1 MYVRTDVVCVS
12 LHLNVHG
19 DSCAST
25 LVIYFTKLEILE
37 VALSG
42 EDAVR
47 LNVMDKDLKSMG
59 FSCTFRSPHSPYYK
73 SIMLMV
79 LFEKPIF
86 LKSF

>member
-1 MYVRTDVVCVS
+1 M
-12 LHLNVHG
+12 L
-19 DSCAST
+19 
-25 LVIYFTKLEILE
+25 K

-42 EDAVR
+42 EDTVR

-59 FSCTFRSPHSPYYK
+59 FSCTSASPHSPYYK